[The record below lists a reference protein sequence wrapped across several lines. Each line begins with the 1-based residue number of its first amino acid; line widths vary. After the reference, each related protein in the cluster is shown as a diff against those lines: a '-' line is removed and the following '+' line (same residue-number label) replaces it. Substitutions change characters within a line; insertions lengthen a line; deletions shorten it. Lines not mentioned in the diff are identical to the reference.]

1 MARSRL
7 DKNRKA
13 LHRGEYEKTAGGYEY
28 RWREKIGTD
37 KQGKTLYKQRS
48 VTASTLEELR
58 EMEKRVIRDS
68 IDGLHPKQPMTV
80 SRAVDEYFST
90 KRSLKANTKQNYIY
104 MFDHF
109 VRNTELGRMRAV
121 DVRKT
126 DAMKFFTHLVDTDQL
141 SVSTCDT
148 LMNCLL
154 PAFERLVDDDV
165 IRKNPFRGAL
175 TELKKEQKQK
185 ESKARATGQQKVE
198 SLTLAEQKRFLDVIK
213 GGRFEPIFNVML
225 LTGMRAGE
233 VTGLT
238 ESSLTDKPGMIHV
251 KQNLVYYQGADGA
264 CKLAVNSTKTAAGNR
279 YIPLNTKLEEM
290 FDLQRKMNGRQ
301 SSPVVDGV
309 GDFIFMTKDG
319 TLYRQDTLNRAL
331 KRIVRNANDEATDGD
346 VLLPMISTHKLRKTF
361 ACNCCRLN
369 MPLSAIGLYLGH
381 SDSAVT
387 YNTYLQCTYDIA
399 HDVNDTMFNA
409 LQQAG
414 MFQTAQGDETDEK

>member
-58 EMEKRVIRDS
+58 EMEKKVIRDS

-90 KRSLKANTKQNYIY
+90 KRSLKDNTKQNYIY

-109 VRNTELGRMRAV
+109 VRDSDLGRMKAV

-126 DAMKFFTHLVDTDQL
+126 DAMKFFTRLVDTDKI

-213 GGRFEPIFNVML
+213 GGRFEPIFTVML

-238 ESSLTDKPGMIHV
+238 ESSLTDKSGMIHV

-264 CKLAVNSTKTAAGNR
+264 CKLAVNSTKTEAGDR
-279 YIPLNTKLEEM
+279 YIPLNDKLEEM
-290 FDLQRKMNGRQ
+290 FALQRKMNARHT
-301 SSPVVDGV
+301 SPVVDGV
-309 GDFIFMTKDG
+309 GDFIFLTKDG

-369 MPLSAIGLYLGH
+369 MPLASIGKALGH
-381 SDSAVT
+381 SDAAVT

-399 HDVNDTMFNA
+399 HDVNDTMFKA